1 MTEGGLGR
9 GIDSPAQAAR
19 LVRDR
24 RLALGLSQQD
34 LATLAGVGR
43 SVVQKLEGESG
54 AVSLPGFLRLLQA
67 LSLDLQVLD
76 RPPEAGPAG
85 EQDTMQWADDM
96 VPEAVGDEPGR
107 YRVWTTVGPP
117 SLPFRTVAQVVRR
130 IHARHPSLGVVASGG
145 GQGGQVLSFGCDA
158 QGATAARR
166 LVRRAL
172 VDAIRS
178 LGLEDEMEIVDLR
191 VVLGT

>member
-1 MTEGGLGR
+1 MTDGGLGR

-85 EQDTMQWADDM
+85 EQDTMRWVDETDSEETA
-96 VPEAVGDEPGR
+96 DEPGR

-117 SLPFRTVAQVVRR
+117 TVPFRTVAQVVRR
-130 IHARHPSLGVVASGG
+130 IHVRHPSLGVVASGG

-158 QGATAARR
+158 QSAMAARR
-166 LVRRAL
+166 LVRRAM

-178 LGLEDEMEIVDLR
+178 LGLEEEIRIVDMR

>member
-76 RPPEAGPAG
+76 RPPEVGPAG
-85 EQDTMQWADDM
+85 EQDTMRWADDADSD
-96 VPEAVGDEPGR
+96 ETSDEPGR
-107 YRVWTTVGPP
+107 YRVWITVGPP

-130 IHARHPSLGVVASGG
+130 IHTRHPSLGVVASGG

-158 QGATAARR
+158 QGAVAARR

-178 LGLEDEMEIVDLR
+178 LELDDEVQIVDLR

>member
-85 EQDTMQWADDM
+85 EQDTMKWAEDE
-96 VPEAVGDEPGR
+96 EAEGGLDEPGR
-107 YRVWTTVGPP
+107 YRIWTTVGPP
-117 SLPFRTVAQVVRR
+117 SLTFRTVALVVRR
-130 IHARHPSLGVVASGG
+130 IHSRHPSLGVVASGG

-158 QGATAARR
+158 QGAPAARR

-172 VDAIRS
+172 VDALRS
-178 LGLEDEMEIVDLR
+178 LELEDEVEIVDMR

>member
-1 MTEGGLGR
+1 MTDGSLGS
-9 GIDSPAQAAR
+9 GIDTPAQAAR

-76 RPPEAGPAG
+76 RPPEAAPAG
-85 EQDTMQWADDM
+85 EQDVMRWRDE
-96 VPEAVGDEPGR
+96 VEPETASEEPGR

-130 IHARHPSLGVVASGG
+130 IHAQHPGLGVVASGG
-145 GQGGQVLSFGCDA
+145 GLGGQTLSFGCDA

-178 LGLEDEMEIVDLR
+178 LTLDEVEIVDLR
-191 VVLGT
+191 VVQGT